1 MIESDYFARKRAE
14 LGLDRVDDLARVQAA
29 LDAWYPGLARARQL
43 HRGTLRVVTP
53 SSSVASE
60 LRMRQLELAQI
71 VGLEDVRI
79 AVSIGSIS

>member
-1 MIESDYFARKRAE
+1 VIESDYFARKRAE